1 MDFQW
6 KYRVVK
12 RAFKRRHNQG
22 HTHSFSIYEV
32 YRDEK
37 DTIVAIAA
45 RESDPS
51 GDTAEELKA
60 DIGAMIEAFQLP
72 VLDYGQITEQIA
84 KKKVDGKP
92 CTECGGIDPKFHHTD
107 SDGEWQPCGT
117 CGADKK
123 VTA

>member
-1 MDFQW
+1 MVDFQW

-12 RAFKRRHNQG
+12 RALRIG
-22 HTHSFSIYEV
+22 HEQTDTIQFSIYEV

-37 DTIVAIAA
+37 ENIVAIAA
-45 RESDPS
+45 RESDPA

-84 KKKVDGKP
+84 KAK
-92 CTECGGIDPKFHHTD
+92 
-107 SDGEWQPCGT
+107 S
-117 CGADKK
+117 
-123 VTA
+123 

>member
-1 MDFQW
+1 MVDFQW

-12 RAFKRRHNQG
+12 RVFKGQHNQAD
-22 HTHSFSIYEV
+22 TVAFSIYEV

-51 GDTAEELKA
+51 GETIEELKA

-72 VLDYGQITEQIA
+72 VLDYGQITEQIKKA
-84 KKKVDGKP
+84 KSTTGN
-92 CTECGGIDPKFHHTD
+92 FHD
-107 SDGEWQPCGT
+107 
-117 CGADKK
+117 
-123 VTA
+123 V

>member
-12 RAFKRRHNQG
+12 RAFKGQHNQAD
-22 HTHSFSIYEV
+22 TVAFSIYEV

-37 DTIVAIAA
+37 DNIAAIAA

-51 GDTAEELKA
+51 GDTVEELKA
-60 DIGAMIEAFQLP
+60 DIGAMLEAFQLP

-84 KKKVDGKP
+84 KAK
-92 CTECGGIDPKFHHTD
+92 
-107 SDGEWQPCGT
+107 S
-117 CGADKK
+117 
-123 VTA
+123 